1 MCFLHSL
8 VFLRTP
14 PSFCLCPQE
23 SFGFRELIPQAS
35 WLSDPLTSF
44 QETAFLAPNLPAFLS
59 FFGHL
64 EIIVFTFFFLEM
76 VILPRKQAHR
86 EVKFHFCFLQMHLL
100 PITRLPPIHIQY
112 QRFLFSGHRGSS
124 LQTPRRLSPATN
136 LLAVFLRE
144 GRSLQLLVAVWGLQ

>member
-76 VILPRKQAHR
+76 VILPKHIEKLSFTFA
-86 EVKFHFCFLQMHLL
+86 FCKCICYPLL
-100 PITRLPPIHIQY
+100 
-112 QRFLFSGHRGSS
+112 GSAYPYTVSAFPS
-124 LQTPRRLSPATN
+124 LWTPGLIAPDPTEALS
-136 LLAVFLRE
+136 
-144 GRSLQLLVAVWGLQ
+144 SH